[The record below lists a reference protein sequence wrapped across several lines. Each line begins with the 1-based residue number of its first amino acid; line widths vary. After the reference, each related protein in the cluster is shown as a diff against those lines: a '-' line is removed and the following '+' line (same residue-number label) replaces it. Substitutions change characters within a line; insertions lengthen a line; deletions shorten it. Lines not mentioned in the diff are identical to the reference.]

1 MTSVPDHIRY
11 YYQQKCRDLPDVP
24 DPVSDLL
31 QALDTATIEML
42 NLDGSPVKVKQ
53 AFEAVLNHPLSTWS
67 EETLNYRQRQ
77 LHYK

>member
-1 MTSVPDHIRY
+1 MTSIPDHIRQ
-11 YYQQKCRDLPDVP
+11 YYQQKCRDLPYTP

-31 QALDTATIEML
+31 QALDIATTEML

-53 AFEAVLNHPLSTWS
+53 AFEAVLRHPLSTWS